1 MNVFENRG
9 GKDRLRLVCFSG
21 ILLRVMVRPLTKKIV
36 RKNTFY
42 ATSPTSQ
49 VGEGAAIVIFLPVT
63 FLFDSAIVN

>member
-9 GKDRLRLVCFSG
+9 GKDRLRLVCFFG

-49 VGEGAAIVIFLPVT
+49 VGECAAIVFFFTGDFFVR
-63 FLFDSAIVN
+63 FGYR